1 MLALLRPCCC
11 LFLLLT
17 ILTGMLYPAL
27 VTVLGQ
33 LVCPHR
39 AQGSLIRDPSSG
51 RVVGSELIGQS
62 FTEPRY
68 LWGRPSATSP
78 QADNAA
84 SSSGS
89 NLGPANPDLMSA
101 IGGRVAAL
109 RSADPGLSGVIPG
122 DLVTASASGLDPD
135 ISPAA
140 AEIQV
145 PRIAQAR
152 GLSRDAVRT
161 VIQAHR
167 QDRQF
172 GVLGEPR
179 VNVLAINLALDRLSD
194 GRPAP
199 QRP

>member
-1 MLALLRPCCC
+1 MLILLRPCLS
-11 LFLLLT
+11 LFVLLT
-17 ILTGMLYPAL
+17 LLTGVIYPAV

-33 LVCPHR
+33 LACPHQ
-39 AQGSLIRDPSSG
+39 AQGSLVLDPASG
-51 RVVGSELIGQS
+51 RVMGSELLGQS

-78 QADNAA
+78 QENNAA
-84 SSSGS
+84 ASSGS
-89 NLGPANPDLMSA
+89 NLGPSNPDLVTA
-101 IGGRVAAL
+101 VAARIMAL
-109 RSADPGLSGVIPG
+109 RAADPTLTGAIPG

-140 AEIQV
+140 AEVQV
-145 PRIAQAR
+145 PRIAKAR
-152 GLSRDAVRT
+152 GMSPDAVRA
-161 VIQAHR
+161 VIQVQR

-172 GVLGEPR
+172 GLLGEPR

-194 GRPAP
+194 GRSAP

>member
-78 QADNAA
+78 QANNAA
-84 SSSGS
+84 ASSGS
-89 NLGPANPDLMSA
+89 NLGPSNPDLVTA
-101 IGGRVAAL
+101 VAGRIAAL
-109 RSADPGLSGVIPG
+109 RSADPSLTGSIPG

-145 PRIAQAR
+145 QRIALAR
-152 GLSRDAVRT
+152 GLSPDAVRV
-161 VIQAHR
+161 VIEGHR
-167 QDRQF
+167 QDRQY

-194 GRPAP
+194 GRSAP